1 MVISAQRSSVTAVA
15 AAALMVAGAILA
27 GSATGTPDT
36 DDANSLCRQLDDD
49 PTTARLY
56 SELNEMSQR
65 MSETDSSDTLT
76 LTFTTYCPQ
85 YAPLYGYLQRI
96 KDIPEAIAEIRLE
109 GNLGA
114 TPIYEW
120 TEQQLATYAPA

>member
-1 MVISAQRSSVTAVA
+1 MVISARRSAVTAAA
-15 AAALMVAGAILA
+15 AAALMVAGVILA
-27 GSATGTPDT
+27 GSATGAPNT

-65 MSETDSSDTLT
+65 MSETDSNETMTLA
-76 LTFTTYCPQ
+76 FNSYCPQ

-120 TEQQLATYAPA
+120 TEQQLHAYTPA